1 MPDKQEGK
9 KDSQRKPGEDAKI
22 EDLEKRQDKVA
33 DEKDVTGGA
42 AKKNIPT
49 QR

>member
-22 EDLEKRQDKVA
+22 EDLEKRADKLA
-33 DEKDVTGGA
+33 EEKAKEKDVTGGLI
-42 AKKNIPT
+42 KYN
-49 QR
+49 